1 MSRLPSGGRIDRG
14 TVLSFTF
21 DGEEMHG
28 HPGDTLA
35 SALLAQDRHFVAR
48 SIKYHRPRGILS
60 AGIEEPSALVTVAD
74 ATGSTPNLKAT
85 EVALRDG
92 LRVFSQNAWPR
103 LERDAGA
110 LIGLGGRAL
119 GAGFYYKTFLWPAGA
134 WSGTWSRLIRR
145 MAGHGKADP
154 PPDPALY
161 DKRRKSCDILVIGAG
176 PAGLSAALAAA
187 QSGATV
193 VLVEQDQALGGSLL
207 YSRETAQGLS
217 AVDWAQDAA
226 AALGELSNVTVM
238 PRTLAFGHYDHGLVQ
253 AVETRPPGSA
263 ARAILWKI
271 RARRILL
278 ATGAIERPVV
288 FPGNDRPGVMLAGA
302 VRQYI
307 RRFAVA
313 PGRHA
318 IVAVADPEERADTV
332 AALSEAGISVAAVLG
347 PDARILGTSGR
358 RHLAGLRWRD
368 ADGKRFRVACDLL
381 CVSAG
386 WAPTAHLLAQK
397 GGALAFDPKTQSLM
411 PDDKGVT
418 MRPVGGAR
426 GVLDPADCIA
436 DGKAAAHE
444 AMAELQMHK
453 PLHPARPAATPAPE
467 GRFTSGPGK
476 AFVDLQN
483 DVTREDIALAQHEG
497 YGNVELTKRYTTLG
511 MGTDQGK
518 TSWTNG
524 ILEIAALTRRPPA
537 EIGHATCR
545 PPFSPVSIGA
555 LVGTETGEQMLPTRR
570 TPFHRGFERLG
581 CVFQTSSSWL
591 YPRYFPKP
599 GETMADAIERECR
612 AVRGALG
619 CVDMSTLGKFDVQG
633 SDAMEFLS
641 RLYCNNFA
649 TLQPGRLRYA
659 LMLREDG
666 YVFDDGTIARLGE
679 THFLVTAT
687 TARSTAVSRHMLKS
701 AQLDWPALNVTL
713 TPVSDHWASL
723 AIAGPKARSLL
734 QALAPDFDVTREGFP
749 FASVRTGTL
758 GGNLPVRVFSVSF
771 SGESSFEINTPAGF
785 AETLLDRVMERGAEW
800 GIVPY
805 GLEALDVLRIE
816 KGHLSVGTE
825 IDGRRT
831 PGDLGMGGMV
841 STKKDFVGRALLS
854 RPALQAE
861 GRELLV
867 GLVPEDGRTAIPF
880 GACLSISDLDAQ
892 GRASACGHLTASVP
906 RSTLGHPIA
915 LAFLENGAARMGEVL
930 WAHSPV
936 AGISMRVRVTPA
948 CAHDVQGERLHA

>member
-1 MSRLPSGGRIDRG
+1 MSRLSSGGQIDRG
-14 TVLSFTF
+14 TTLSFTF

-35 SALLAQDRHFVAR
+35 SALLAHGRHFVAR

-60 AGIEEPSALVTVAD
+60 AGIEEPSALVTVVD

-85 EVALRDG
+85 EVVLHDG
-92 LRVFSQNAWPR
+92 LRVFSQNAWPS

-110 LIGLGGRAL
+110 LLGLGGSAL
-119 GAGFYYKTFLWPAGA
+119 SAGFYYKTFLWPAGA
-134 WSGTWSRLIRR
+134 WSGTYSRVVRR
-145 MAGHGKADP
+145 MAGHGKVDP
-154 PPDPALY
+154 APDPAQY
-161 DKRRKSCDILVIGAG
+161 DKRLKSCDILVIGAG
-176 PAGLSAALAAA
+176 AAGLSAALTAA

-193 VLVEQDQALGGSLL
+193 VLAEQDQALGGSLL
-207 YSRETAQGLS
+207 YSLDTAQGLS
-217 AVDWAQDAA
+217 AFDWAQDAA
-226 AALGELSNVTVM
+226 TALGELSNVTVM
-238 PRTLAFGHYDHGLVQ
+238 TRTLVFGHYDHGFLQ
-253 AVETRPPGSA
+253 AVETRPPGAA

-278 ATGAIERPVV
+278 AAGSIERPVV
-288 FPGNDRPGVMLAGA
+288 FPGNDRPGIMLAGA
-302 VRQYI
+302 VRKYI

-313 PGRHA
+313 PGRRA
-318 IVAVADPEERADTV
+318 AVAVADPEERADTI
-332 AALSEAGISVAAVLG
+332 AALTEAGISVMGVLG
-347 PDARILGTSGR
+347 PDARILGTAGR
-358 RHLAGLRWRD
+358 QHLAGLRWRD
-368 ADGKRFRVACDLL
+368 ASGKRFKAACDLL

-386 WAPTAHLLAQK
+386 WEPTAHLLAQK
-397 GGALAFDPKTQSLM
+397 DAALTFDPKTQSLM
-411 PDDKGVT
+411 PGDKGGT

-426 GVLDPADCIA
+426 GVLNTADCIA

-444 AMAELQMHK
+444 VMAELEMHK
-453 PLHPARPAATPAPE
+453 HLYLSRPAAAPAPE
-467 GRFTSGPGK
+467 CRFTSGPGK

-483 DVTREDIALAQHEG
+483 DVTRDDIALAQREG

-524 ILEIAALTRRPPA
+524 ILEIAGLTRRPPA
-537 EIGHATCR
+537 EIGHTTYR

-555 LVGTETGEQMLPTRR
+555 LIGTETGEQMLPTRR
-570 TPFHRGFERLG
+570 TPFHQGFEKRG
-581 CVFQTSSSWL
+581 CVFQTSGSWL

-599 GETMADAIERECR
+599 GETMAEAVERECR
-612 AVRGALG
+612 TVRGALG
-619 CVDMSTLGKFDVQG
+619 CVDMSTLGKFDAQG
-633 SDAMEFLS
+633 EDAMEFLS

-649 TLQPGRLRYA
+649 TLQPGRLRYG

-666 YVFDDGTIARLGE
+666 YVFDDGTIARLGD

-687 TARSTAVSRHMLKS
+687 TARSASVWRQMLKF
-701 AQLDWPALNVTL
+701 AQLDWPELDVTL

-734 QALAPDFDVTREGFP
+734 QALAPDFDVTREAFP

-771 SGESSFEINTPAGF
+771 SGELSFEINTPAGF
-785 AETLLDRVMERGAEW
+785 AETLLDRVMDGGAEW
-800 GIVPY
+800 GIIPY
-805 GLEALDVLRIE
+805 GLETLDVLRIE

-841 STKKDFVGRALLS
+841 STKKDFVGRTLLT

-861 GRELLV
+861 GREQLV
-867 GLVPEDGRTAIPF
+867 GLAPEDGQTAIPP
-880 GACLSISDLDAQ
+880 GAHLSISDLDAR
-892 GRASACGHLTASVP
+892 GCAKACGHLTASVAH
-906 RSTLGHPIA
+906 STLGHPIA
-915 LAFLENGAARMGEVL
+915 LAFLENGTARMGEIL

-936 AGISMRVRVTPA
+936 AGVSMRVRVTPA
-948 CAHDVQGERLHA
+948 CAYDAQGERLHA

>member
-145 MAGHGKADP
+145 MAGQGKADP

-332 AALSEAGISVAAVLG
+332 AHLNPSDASEARAIAESWL
-347 PDARILGTSGR
+347 RQIGR
-358 RHLAGLRWRD
+358 R
-368 ADGKRFRVACDLL
+368 FV
-381 CVSAG
+381 
-386 WAPTAHLLAQK
+386 
-397 GGALAFDPKTQSLM
+397 
-411 PDDKGVT
+411 
-418 MRPVGGAR
+418 VGR
-426 GVLDPADCIA
+426 
-436 DGKAAAHE
+436 GKAS
-444 AMAELQMHK
+444 
-453 PLHPARPAATPAPE
+453 PARFA
-467 GRFTSGPGK
+467 R
-476 AFVDLQN
+476 
-483 DVTREDIALAQHEG
+483 
-497 YGNVELTKRYTTLG
+497 KR
-511 MGTDQGK
+511 
-518 TSWTNG
+518 
-524 ILEIAALTRRPPA
+524 RR
-537 EIGHATCR
+537 R
-545 PPFSPVSIGA
+545 
-555 LVGTETGEQMLPTRR
+555 
-570 TPFHRGFERLG
+570 
-581 CVFQTSSSWL
+581 W
-591 YPRYFPKP
+591 
-599 GETMADAIERECR
+599 
-612 AVRGALG
+612 
-619 CVDMSTLGKFDVQG
+619 
-633 SDAMEFLS
+633 
-641 RLYCNNFA
+641 
-649 TLQPGRLRYA
+649 
-659 LMLREDG
+659 
-666 YVFDDGTIARLGE
+666 
-679 THFLVTAT
+679 
-687 TARSTAVSRHMLKS
+687 
-701 AQLDWPALNVTL
+701 
-713 TPVSDHWASL
+713 
-723 AIAGPKARSLL
+723 
-734 QALAPDFDVTREGFP
+734 
-749 FASVRTGTL
+749 
-758 GGNLPVRVFSVSF
+758 
-771 SGESSFEINTPAGF
+771 
-785 AETLLDRVMERGAEW
+785 
-800 GIVPY
+800 
-805 GLEALDVLRIE
+805 
-816 KGHLSVGTE
+816 
-825 IDGRRT
+825 
-831 PGDLGMGGMV
+831 
-841 STKKDFVGRALLS
+841 
-854 RPALQAE
+854 
-861 GRELLV
+861 
-867 GLVPEDGRTAIPF
+867 
-880 GACLSISDLDAQ
+880 
-892 GRASACGHLTASVP
+892 
-906 RSTLGHPIA
+906 
-915 LAFLENGAARMGEVL
+915 
-930 WAHSPV
+930 
-936 AGISMRVRVTPA
+936 
-948 CAHDVQGERLHA
+948 